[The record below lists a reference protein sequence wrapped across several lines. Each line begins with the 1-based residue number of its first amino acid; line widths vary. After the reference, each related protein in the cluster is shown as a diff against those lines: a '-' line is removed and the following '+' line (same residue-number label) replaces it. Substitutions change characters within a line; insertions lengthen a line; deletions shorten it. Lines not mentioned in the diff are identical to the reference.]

1 VDQLS
6 QVVRSLRPVRDV
18 DETLDTITAAAVEN
32 IPGVDHASV
41 SVINAQG
48 AMETLVPTD
57 AFVAEA
63 DLLQIE
69 LGEGPCLDAAL
80 KIPLVRVDDMAAETR
95 WAKYAPRAA
104 AMGVGSQMA
113 MYLFQERQ
121 SLGGLN
127 LYFDQPHAITTDTED
142 LAEFFAIQAAMA
154 MGHSREVAG
163 LNRALASRQAI
174 GQAIGIVMA
183 RDGLDENRAFQFLAR
198 LSQTR
203 NVKLRAVANE
213 IIAATNND
221 ADR

>member
-1 VDQLS
+1 VDTLS
-6 QVVRSLRPVRDV
+6 QLVRSLRPVRDI
-18 DETLDTITAAAVEN
+18 DETLDMITAAAVEN

-41 SVINAQG
+41 SVVNRQG

-63 DLLQIE
+63 DLLQTE

-80 KIPLVRVDDMAAETR
+80 KTPLVRVDDMNSETR
-95 WAKYAPRAA
+95 WPRYAPRAA

-113 MYLFQERQ
+113 MYLFQEGK

-127 LYFDQPHAITTDTED
+127 LYFNQSHAITTDTED
-142 LAEFFAIQAAMA
+142 LAEFFAIHASMA
-154 MGHSREVAG
+154 MGHSREVEG

-174 GQAIGIVMA
+174 GQAVGIVMA
-183 RDGLDENRAFQFLAR
+183 REDLDENRALGLLVR

-203 NVKLRAVANE
+203 NVKLRVVADE
-213 IIAATNND
+213 IIAGLNKQAEG
-221 ADR
+221 